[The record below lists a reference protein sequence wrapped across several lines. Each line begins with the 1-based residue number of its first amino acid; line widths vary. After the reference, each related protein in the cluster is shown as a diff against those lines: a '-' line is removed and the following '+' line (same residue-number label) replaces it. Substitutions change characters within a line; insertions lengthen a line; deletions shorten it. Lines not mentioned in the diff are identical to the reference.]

1 MKIILIGQGPFGRK
15 VLESLFQRGE
25 DIAGVFSPPGKRG
38 EEMSR
43 FSKQKGIKLFQPRHV
58 KAPEV
63 HEAFQELKPELVI
76 LAFVTDIVP
85 ERLLEI
91 PVIGTICYHPSLLPR
106 HRGASSIN
114 WAIIQAE
121 KKTGLTILW
130 VDKGVDTGPIL
141 IQKEVEIGP
150 DDTAGSL
157 YFEKLFPMG
166 VEALLEAVDL
176 IKSGKA
182 PRIPQDDSVAT
193 YEPPCD
199 DRVARIDW
207 EKPAPELYNLVRGC
221 DPQPGAYCMVKGQKL
236 RLFKTRL
243 IDVQQQGVPGEMTR
257 IGETHLEIC
266 LNGGCLKVGS
276 VRPDGGEK
284 IGAAEFARNRYLE
297 PGMLFE

>member
-114 WAIIQAE
+114 WAIIQGE

-141 IQKEVEIGP
+141 LQKEVEIGP

-157 YFEKLFPMG
+157 Y
-166 VEALLEAVDL
+166 
-176 IKSGKA
+176 
-182 PRIPQDDSVAT
+182 
-193 YEPPCD
+193 
-199 DRVARIDW
+199 
-207 EKPAPELYNLVRGC
+207 
-221 DPQPGAYCMVKGQKL
+221 
-236 RLFKTRL
+236 
-243 IDVQQQGVPGEMTR
+243 
-257 IGETHLEIC
+257 
-266 LNGGCLKVGS
+266 
-276 VRPDGGEK
+276 
-284 IGAAEFARNRYLE
+284 
-297 PGMLFE
+297 